1 MSVFW
6 VLDVWSWEAHLSA
19 VSRKKVR
26 RRKSKFFIIRF
37 VFVGNNIFNI
47 LLHDFRFIETLG
59 MKKNKRL
66 LALDVFRGATMML
79 MILVNTPGSWAY
91 VYPPFRHAE
100 WHGFTLTDLVFPFFM
115 WIVGVSMYLSMQK
128 KNDLSEHQKLKR
140 LWSRAFKIFLIGALL
155 RAFPFIGLN
164 LGKFRIF
171 GVLQRIGLAYGLAG
185 TMTLKLSLKQLVISS
200 VVILLGY
207 WGVMYYFGGGD
218 PYSLEENAAR
228 LLDLKVLGASH
239 MWHGHQIA
247 FDPEGLLST
256 FPSVVTILLGYFTA
270 WLFKLEKDLSIVIKK
285 MIEYGFIGLGFG
297 VLWGRFFPI
306 NKALWTSS
314 YVLVTAGIAS
324 IVLAS
329 LLWVIDVRGLRKW
342 TVPFQIF
349 GKNAILGFV
358 LSGLIVK
365 VLLKVKWVDLAGQ
378 KWSGYSWIFKKGF
391 VPIFG
396 NMNGS
401 LFFALTT
408 VGVVGLVL
416 WFFWRKRW
424 FLRV

>member
-1 MSVFW
+1 
-6 VLDVWSWEAHLSA
+6 
-19 VSRKKVR
+19 
-26 RRKSKFFIIRF
+26 
-37 VFVGNNIFNI
+37 
-47 LLHDFRFIETLG
+47 

-115 WIVGVSMYLSMQK
+115 WIVGVSMYLSMAAGRAS
-128 KNDLSEHQKLKR
+128 LR
-140 LWSRAFKIFLIGALL
+140 GRRIWSRAFKIFMIGALL
-155 RAFPFIGLN
+155 RAFPFVGLDM
-164 LGKFRIF
+164 GTFRIF

-185 TMTLKLSLKQLVISS
+185 TMVLKLSQRQLLISS

-207 WGVMYYFGGGD
+207 WGVMYYFGGAA

-228 LLDLKVLGASH
+228 LLDLKVLGANH
-239 MWHGHQIA
+239 MWHGHKIA
-247 FDPEGLLST
+247 FDPEGILST

-270 WLFKLEKDLSIVIKK
+270 WIIKQEKDLSEAIKK
-285 MIEYGFIGLGFG
+285 MFIYGIIGLGLGLF
-297 VLWGRFFPI
+297 WGRFFPI

-314 YVLVTAGIAS
+314 YVLVTGGIAS
-324 IVLAS
+324 LVLGV
-329 LLWVIDVRGLRKW
+329 LLWVIDIRGLRKW
-342 TVPFQIF
+342 TFPFQVF

-358 LSGLIVK
+358 LSIVIVK
-365 VLLKVKWVDLAGQ
+365 ILIKVKWVDDAGT
-378 KWSGYSWIFKKGF
+378 KWSGYSWIFKKWYAP
-391 VPIFG
+391 VFG

-408 VGVVGLVL
+408 VGMVGIVL
-416 WFFWRKRW
+416 WLFWRKGV